1 MAHLDHNN
9 PFQGWILS
17 PEELL
22 QGQVLTTLQKQVI
35 QNERATLAAKR
46 ISLKFDPECP
56 AVFQQADAELQGQIG
71 ILSYLLEMSIIA
83 ETTLNGGRPNQ
94 IVISSESQE

>member
-22 QGQVLTTLQKQVI
+22 QGQVLTSLQKQVL
-35 QNERATLAAKR
+35 QNERATLASKR
-46 ISLKFDPECP
+46 ISLQFDPEHP
-56 AVFQQADAELQGQIG
+56 LKFQQADAELQGQIG
-71 ILSYLLEMSIIA
+71 IISYLLEMSTAA
-83 ETTLNGGRPNQ
+83 ETVLNNGRPNQ
-94 IVISSESQE
+94 IVISQEQ